1 MLLVLV
7 QGLCLLLSC
16 LLLVQCSR
24 CSAKLVR
31 DTTKCSE
38 RVSRHSRL
46 SSGIRVATD
55 SYKAEGGNKAKIT
68 VSVGVGSRHETD
80 DINGIAHF
88 TEHMLLKGSRASG
101 LVFFPCHSRNGRR
114 KNRAPLVPD
123 RTVDGVARRLS
134 PTGRD
139 MYETFRLCFEF
150 SLLNG
155 ATTKEITRFKME
167 CEKKEDVGTALATLS
182 DLMINPDISDI
193 NGASSHSG
201 PISNIHGAGFLQI
214 SAEAQKLAFHPN
226 PLSLFVEGQ
235 LYSNFSVMASDIR
248 HFYAKHYK
256 AKNTVITAVGEVDHD
271 EIVRLAEELFKDYPQ
286 GDGVSVP
293 VSVWRHDSR
302 VCFTQ
307 EAREV
312 FGMLAVQAPS
322 RALPKNATIAIV
334 VRLIEW
340 FPESAYPA
348 HLTVTED
355 ESNTVESAQ
364 MWWSIQAFKEY
375 TMIGRMFVAKPGR
388 EVIVIA
394 KLIAKWRYL
403 AYDMTEENLKLAK
416 DGFHKVYLSKD
427 LDRASIRLV
436 MDMMHCGRVFA
447 VEEDRAR
454 CEAITL
460 PQFRSAC
467 KRLLL
472 DGDFTFV
479 AFGPPDSAIPTRD
492 EMKEALR
499 RPKDEE

>member
-1 MLLVLV
+1 
-7 QGLCLLLSC
+7 
-16 LLLVQCSR
+16 
-24 CSAKLVR
+24 
-31 DTTKCSE
+31 
-38 RVSRHSRL
+38 
-46 SSGIRVATD
+46 
-55 SYKAEGGNKAKIT
+55 
-68 VSVGVGSRHETD
+68 
-80 DINGIAHF
+80 
-88 TEHMLLKGSRASG
+88 
-101 LVFFPCHSRNGRR
+101 
-114 KNRAPLVPD
+114 
-123 RTVDGVARRLS
+123 
-134 PTGRD
+134 

-193 NGASSHSG
+193 N
-201 PISNIHGAGFLQI
+201 
-214 SAEAQKLAFHPN
+214 
-226 PLSLFVEGQ
+226 VE
-235 LYSNFSVMASDIR
+235 SSVMASDIR

-499 RPKDEE
+499 RPKDEEHRSICQHYQFEKSHQTALGNVDRCAEEVATGMQEV